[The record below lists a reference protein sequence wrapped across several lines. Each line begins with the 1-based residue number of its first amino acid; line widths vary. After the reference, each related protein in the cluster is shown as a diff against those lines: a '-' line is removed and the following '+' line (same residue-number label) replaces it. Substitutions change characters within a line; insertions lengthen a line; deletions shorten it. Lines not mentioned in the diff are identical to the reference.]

1 MKKGLTL
8 IFITLLIDC
17 IGIGIILPVLPKL
30 LESVGDL
37 SLSEASRW
45 GGYLVAAY
53 AVMQF
58 FFSPILGNLSDKY
71 GRKPILVISLLGLG
85 VDYFFQ
91 ALAPTL
97 TFLFIG
103 RIIAGVAGAS
113 FSTAS
118 AYIADVSTDE
128 NRSKNYGMIGIAFG
142 LGFIIGPLIG
152 GLSGYFG
159 ARIPFYVAGILSLI
173 NAALCILYL
182 PESLKKENRRVFNF
196 KRANP
201 FSSIHTFSKIPLVFA
216 LIIPMFLVY
225 LASHAIQSNW
235 AYYTSFKFGWDE
247 RMIGVSLAVVGV
259 AVALVQGF
267 LIRYTVPKF
276 GEKKSILYGFG
287 FYMLGMLLFAIAPQG
302 YWMFA
307 FTAVYCIGGIAGPP
321 LQSIMAKATPANQQG
336 ELSGLTTAV
345 MSLTAIF
352 GPLLM
357 NGLFAFFTHPE
368 RTSKIPEAPMLLGTF
383 LIFIAV
389 VLIYPLFRRAERK
402 EAHNLAHEEH
412 IIGKTE

>member
-1 MKKGLTL
+1 MKKNHGLTL

-17 IGIGIILPVLPKL
+17 IGFGIIIPVLPKL
-30 LESVGDL
+30 LQSVGDF

-45 GGYLVAAY
+45 GGYLVASY
-53 AVMQF
+53 AIVQF
-58 FFSPILGNLSDKY
+58 FFSPVLGNLSDKF

-103 RIIAGVAGAS
+103 RLIAGVCGAS

-152 GLSGYFG
+152 GLSGVYG
-159 ARIPFYVAGILSLI
+159 ARVPFYVAGVLSLI
-173 NAALCILYL
+173 NATICIIYL
-182 PESLKKENRRVFNF
+182 PESLKQENRRGFNLR
-196 KRANP
+196 RANP
-201 FSSIHTFSKIPLVFA
+201 FSSIYIFSKIPLVFA
-216 LIIPMFLVY
+216 LIIPMFLLY
-225 LASHAIQSNW
+225 LASHAVQSNW
-235 AYYTSFKFGWDE
+235 PYYTSYKFGWSE
-247 RMIGVSLAVVGV
+247 KMIGISLAVVGIV
-259 AVALVQGF
+259 VSFVQGF

-287 FYMLGMLLFAIAPQG
+287 FYMVGMLLFALAPEG
-302 YWMFA
+302 YWMFV

-336 ELSGLTTAV
+336 ELSGLTTSV

-352 GPLLM
+352 GPLVM
-357 NGLFAFFTHPE
+357 NGMFSFFTGE
-368 RTSKIPEAPMLLGTF
+368 MRQTKIPEAPMLLGTV
-383 LIFIAV
+383 LIFFAV
-389 VLIYPLFRRAERK
+389 ILIYPLFRRAERK
-402 EAHNLAHEEH
+402 AEARAVEEQA
-412 IIGKTE
+412 